1 MNKKKVLTMYIILS
15 VIWLYVT
22 DSLLEIYLDTFDIVL
37 WQRVKGSIYIVLV
50 GCFIYYLLK
59 KSEKLQHVKQEEQ
72 KLSTLINAMVDFVN
86 FKDGEGRWILANEFG
101 LKLFQLEHVDYRGKK
116 DAELAEYTPFYKEA
130 LEYCEIS
137 DEETWQVGELTHCE
151 EIVPIPDGTFKVFH
165 TIKVPLFF
173 EDGSRKGLVV
183 IGRDITERKEAKKKL
198 EESEQRYKSLFEY
211 NPDLVYMIDL
221 KGNITN
227 LNPIFEDLTGYKKE
241 DVIGKSIFSFISE
254 KDKERVTNELSQII
268 KTGAS
273 RKSKEVEI
281 VRKNGMTMSFECTSV
296 PIIIENKVVGV
307 TGYAKDVTKIKETE
321 ERLRRAEKLSVVG
334 ELAASVAHE
343 IRNPLTSLK
352 GFVQLLQKGDAK
364 HTHYYNIMLNE
375 LDRINHIVGELL
387 VLAKPQTL
395 HFKKDNIISIVEDV
409 KALLESQTNLYSAE
423 IDIKAERDL
432 PLIEC
437 ESNQLKQLFIN
448 LIKNSVEAGATKIQ
462 VTMSRTE
469 ENMVLVRVRDNGC
482 GIPEQRIKHLGE
494 PFFSYK
500 EKGTGLGLTV
510 SYRIVESHKGKIIFK
525 SEVNKGTEVEIVL
538 PIYINLSSVS

>member
-1 MNKKKVLTMYIILS
+1 MNKKKVLIAYITLS
-15 VIWLYVT
+15 VIWLYAT
-22 DSLLEIYLDTFDIVL
+22 DSLLETYIDTFDIAL
-37 WQRVKGSIYIVLV
+37 WQRVKGSIYIAIV
-50 GCFIYYLLK
+50 GGFIYFLLK
-59 KSEKLQHVKQEEQ
+59 KEEKLQHVKQEEQ
-72 KLSTLINAMVDFVN
+72 RLSTLINAMVDFVN

-101 LKLFQLEHVDYRGKK
+101 LKLFHLEHVDYRGKK
-116 DAELAEYTPFYKEA
+116 DSELAQYTSFYKEA

-137 DEETWQVGELTHCE
+137 DEETWQAGELTHCE
-151 EIVPIPDGTFKVFH
+151 ESVPLPDGTFKVFD

-183 IGRDITERKEAKKKL
+183 IGRDITERKEAKKQL

-221 KGNITN
+221 QGNITN
-227 LNPIFEDLTGYKKE
+227 LNPIFEDLIGYKKE
-241 DVIGKSIFSFISE
+241 DVIGTSILSFISE
-254 KDKERVTNELSQII
+254 KDKERVTDEFSRIIATGVSSKGKEL
-268 KTGAS
+268 
-273 RKSKEVEI
+273 EI
-281 VRKNGMTMSFECTSV
+281 VRRDGMKMSFECTSV

-321 ERLRRAEKLSVVG
+321 ERLRRAEKLSIVG

-352 GFVQLLQKGDAK
+352 GFVQLLQKGDAG

-423 IDIKAERDL
+423 IDIKAEQNL

-462 VTMSRTE
+462 VALSRTK

-510 SYRIVESHKGKIIFK
+510 SYRIVESHKGRIVFK
-525 SEVNKGTEVEIVL
+525 SEVNQGTEVEIML
-538 PIYINLSSVS
+538 PIYNKS

>member
-15 VIWLYVT
+15 IIWLYVT
-22 DSLLEIYLDTFDIVL
+22 DSLLEIYLDTFDIAL

-59 KSEKLQHVKQEEQ
+59 KEEKLQRIKQEEQ
-72 KLSTLINAMVDFVN
+72 RLSTLINAMVDFVN

-116 DAELAEYTPFYKEA
+116 DAELAEYTLFYKEA
-130 LEYCEIS
+130 LKYCEIS
-137 DEETWQVGELTHCE
+137 DEETWQAGELTHCE

-227 LNPIFEDLTGYKKE
+227 LNPIFEDLTGHKKE
-241 DVIGKSIFSFISE
+241 DAIGKSIFSFISE
-254 KDKERVTNELSQII
+254 KDKERVTDELSQII

-281 VRKNGMTMSFECTSV
+281 VRKDGVKMIFECTSV

-364 HTHYYNIMLNE
+364 HTHYYDIMLNE

-423 IDIKAERDL
+423 INIRAERDL

-462 VTMSRTE
+462 VTMSRAE

-525 SEVNKGTEVEIVL
+525 SEVNKGTEVEIML
-538 PIYINLSSVS
+538 PISVNSSNVS

>member
-15 VIWLYVT
+15 IIWLYVT
-22 DSLLEIYLDTFDIVL
+22 DSLLEIYLDTFDIAL

-59 KSEKLQHVKQEEQ
+59 KEEKLQRIKQEEQ
-72 KLSTLINAMVDFVN
+72 RLSTLINAMVDFVN

-116 DAELAEYTPFYKEA
+116 DAELAEYTLFYKEA
-130 LEYCEIS
+130 LKYCEIS
-137 DEETWQVGELTHCE
+137 DEETWQAGELTHCE

-227 LNPIFEDLTGYKKE
+227 LNPIFEDLTGHKKE
-241 DVIGKSIFSFISE
+241 DAIGKSIFSFISE
-254 KDKERVTNELSQII
+254 KDKERVTDELSQII

-281 VRKNGMTMSFECTSV
+281 VRKDGVKMIFECTSV

-364 HTHYYNIMLNE
+364 HTHYYDIMLNE

-423 IDIKAERDL
+423 INIRAERDL

-462 VTMSRTE
+462 VTMSRAE

-525 SEVNKGTEVEIVL
+525 SEVNKGTEVEIML
-538 PIYINLSSVS
+538 PISINSSNVS

>member
-1 MNKKKVLTMYIILS
+1 MNKKKILIVYITLS
-15 VIWLYVT
+15 VIWLYAT
-22 DSLLEIYLDTFDIVL
+22 DSLLEIYIDTFDIAL

-50 GCFIYYLLK
+50 GGFIYYLLK
-59 KSEKLQHVKQEEQ
+59 KEEKLQHVKQEEQ
-72 KLSTLINAMVDFVN
+72 RLSTLINAMVDFVN

-101 LKLFQLEHVDYRGKK
+101 LKLFHLEHVDYRGKK
-116 DAELAEYTPFYKEA
+116 DSELAQYTSFYKEA

-137 DEETWQVGELTHCE
+137 DEETWQAGELTHCE
-151 EIVPIPDGTFKVFH
+151 ESVPLPDGTFKVFH

-183 IGRDITERKEAKKKL
+183 IGRDITERKEAKKQL

-227 LNPIFEDLTGYKKE
+227 LNPVFEDLVGYKRE
-241 DVIGKSIFSFISE
+241 NVIGKSILSFISD
-254 KDKERVTNELSQII
+254 KDKEGVTDELSQII
-268 KTGAS
+268 TTGAS
-273 RKSKEVEI
+273 SKSKEVEI
-281 VRKNGMTMSFECTSV
+281 VRRDGVKMSFECTSI
-296 PIIIENKVVGV
+296 PIIIEDKVVGV
-307 TGYAKDVTKIKETE
+307 TGYAKNVTKIKETE

-352 GFVQLLQKGDAK
+352 GFVQLLQKGDAE

-375 LDRINHIVGELL
+375 LDRINDIVSELL

-395 HFKKDNIISIVEDV
+395 CFKKDNIISIVEDV

-423 IDIKAERDL
+423 IDISAEQNL

-448 LIKNSVEAGATKIQ
+448 LIKNSVEAGATKIR

-525 SEVNKGTEVEIVL
+525 SEVDKGTEVEIML
-538 PIYINLSSVS
+538 PIHINSSDVS

>member
-1 MNKKKVLTMYIILS
+1 MNKKKVLIAYITLS
-15 VIWLYVT
+15 VIWLYAT
-22 DSLLEIYLDTFDIVL
+22 DSLLETYIDTFDIAL
-37 WQRVKGSIYIVLV
+37 WQRVKGSIYIAIV
-50 GCFIYYLLK
+50 GGFIYFLLK
-59 KSEKLQHVKQEEQ
+59 KEEKLQHVKQEEQ
-72 KLSTLINAMVDFVN
+72 RLSTLINAMVDFVN

-101 LKLFQLEHVDYRGKK
+101 LKLFHLEHVDYRGKK
-116 DAELAEYTPFYKEA
+116 DSELAQYTSFYKEA

-137 DEETWQVGELTHCE
+137 DEETWQAGELTHCE
-151 EIVPIPDGTFKVFH
+151 ESVPLPDGTFKVFH

-183 IGRDITERKEAKKKL
+183 IGRDITERKEAKKQL

-221 KGNITN
+221 QGNITN
-227 LNPIFEDLTGYKKE
+227 LNPIFEDLIGYKKE
-241 DVIGKSIFSFISE
+241 DVIGTSILSFISE
-254 KDKERVTNELSQII
+254 KDKERVTDEFSRIIATGVSSKGKEL
-268 KTGAS
+268 
-273 RKSKEVEI
+273 EI
-281 VRKNGMTMSFECTSV
+281 VRRDGMKMSFECTSV

-321 ERLRRAEKLSVVG
+321 ERLRRAEKLSIVG

-352 GFVQLLQKGDAK
+352 GFVQLLQQGDAGQ
-364 HTHYYNIMLNE
+364 THYYNIMLNE

-395 HFKKDNIISIVEDV
+395 RFKKDNIISIVEDV

-423 IDIKAERDL
+423 IDIKAEQNL

-462 VTMSRTE
+462 VALSRTK

-510 SYRIVESHKGKIIFK
+510 SYRIVESHKGRIVFK
-525 SEVNKGTEVEIVL
+525 SEVNQGTEVEIML
-538 PIYINLSSVS
+538 PIYNKS

>member
-1 MNKKKVLTMYIILS
+1 MNKKKVLIAYITLS
-15 VIWLYVT
+15 VIWLYAT
-22 DSLLEIYLDTFDIVL
+22 DSLLETYIDTFDIAL
-37 WQRVKGSIYIVLV
+37 WQRVKGSIYIAIV
-50 GCFIYYLLK
+50 GGFIYFLLK
-59 KSEKLQHVKQEEQ
+59 KEEKLQHVKQEEQ
-72 KLSTLINAMVDFVN
+72 RLSTLINAMVDFVN

-101 LKLFQLEHVDYRGKK
+101 LKLFHLEHVDYRGKK
-116 DAELAEYTPFYKEA
+116 DSELAQYTSFYKEA

-137 DEETWQVGELTHCE
+137 DEETWQAGELTHCE
-151 EIVPIPDGTFKVFH
+151 ESVPLPDGTFKVFH

-183 IGRDITERKEAKKKL
+183 IGRDITERKEAKKQL

-221 KGNITN
+221 QGNITN
-227 LNPIFEDLTGYKKE
+227 LNPIFEDLIGYKKE
-241 DVIGKSIFSFISE
+241 DVIGTSILSFISE
-254 KDKERVTNELSQII
+254 KDKERVTDEFSRIIATGVSSKGKEL
-268 KTGAS
+268 
-273 RKSKEVEI
+273 EI
-281 VRKNGMTMSFECTSV
+281 VRRDGMKMSFECTSV

-321 ERLRRAEKLSVVG
+321 ERLRRAEKLSIVG

-352 GFVQLLQKGDAK
+352 GFVQLLQKGDAGQ
-364 HTHYYNIMLNE
+364 THYYNIMLNE

-395 HFKKDNIISIVEDV
+395 RFQKDNIISIVEDV

-423 IDIKAERDL
+423 IDIKAEQNL

-462 VTMSRTE
+462 VALSRTK

-510 SYRIVESHKGKIIFK
+510 SYRIVESHKGRIVFK
-525 SEVNKGTEVEIVL
+525 SEVNQGTEVEIML
-538 PIYINLSSVS
+538 PIYNKS